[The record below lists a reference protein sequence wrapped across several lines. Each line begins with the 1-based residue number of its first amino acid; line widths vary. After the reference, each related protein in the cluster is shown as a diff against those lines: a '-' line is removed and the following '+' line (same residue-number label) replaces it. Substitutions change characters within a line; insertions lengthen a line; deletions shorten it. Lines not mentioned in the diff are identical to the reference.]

1 MILLDSLECPDYTF
15 KKIMNWA
22 RTSFVAGF
30 DFNPKCKKRWGNMK
44 WMLKSVHNSHLML
57 PSLKNINLPVPL
69 PDVDTLDIIYYDFI
83 PQILSLLQDKELM
96 SAENLVLDSTNPLAK
111 FVPQDGRLGEA
122 LSGSVYSKLYDLLIT
137 DPTKQLL
144 IPLIFYTDATQ
155 IDALSR
161 FSVEPLL
168 FTIAILSYAAH
179 CKSSSWCPLGYVQYI
194 KSNL

>member
-1 MILLDSLECPDYTF
+1 M
-15 KKIMNWA
+15 
-22 RTSFVAGF
+22 
-30 DFNPKCKKRWGNMK
+30 
-44 WMLKSVHNSHLML
+44 
-57 PSLKNINLPVPL
+57 
-69 PDVDTLDIIYYDFI
+69 
-83 PQILSLLQDKELM
+83 
-96 SAENLVLDSTNPLAK
+96 ENLVLDSTNPLAK

-137 DPTKQLL
+137 NPTKQLNL
-144 IPLIFYTDATQ
+144 LIFYANATQ

-179 CKSSSWCPLGYVQYI
+179 CKSSSWCPLGYVQHI